1 MYTLT
6 WPGVCNTKIEL
17 MLMKAICFDIEATDL
32 GEMLELS
39 VFSYP
44 DKKEIYHS
52 YYHPVRSKEWK
63 TTEAIHHI
71 TPAMVADAPQ
81 FEAEKNKVQKVVD
94 NCDVIVGFAVGN
106 DLRYLRHAGINIAQN
121 KKVIDVR
128 DLFGLV
134 KGREFGIEYDSAPS
148 LSKCASLV
156 GMDFAEETDAHSAT
170 NDTLATLNLLDVLLD
185 CEKSQLNMQFIA
197 DVQKRLEEAHEQK
210 LRELARGVIRF
221 IPIDSNNGYKLK
233 NNRMVDVEDVVEGEL
248 RVAVESRFMAEH
260 DVRLMFEKRADKFRA
275 STYRLRPADKERF
288 LKYSNVYN
296 PVQEM
301 ICRTRYGRHSRSK
314 LGFDVK

>member
-1 MYTLT
+1 M
-6 WPGVCNTKIEL
+6 
-17 MLMKAICFDIEATDL
+17 
-32 GEMLELS
+32 
-39 VFSYP
+39 
-44 DKKEIYHS
+44 
-52 YYHPVRSKEWK
+52 
-63 TTEAIHHI
+63 
-71 TPAMVADAPQ
+71 
-81 FEAEKNKVQKVVD
+81 D

-197 DVQKRLEEAHEQK
+197 DVQNA
-210 LRELARGVIRF
+210 LR
-221 IPIDSNNGYKLK
+221 
-233 NNRMVDVEDVVEGEL
+233 
-248 RVAVESRFMAEH
+248 
-260 DVRLMFEKRADKFRA
+260 RLMNR
-275 STYRLRPADKERF
+275 SCVSWPA
-288 LKYSNVYN
+288 
-296 PVQEM
+296 
-301 ICRTRYGRHSRSK
+301 G
-314 LGFDVK
+314 